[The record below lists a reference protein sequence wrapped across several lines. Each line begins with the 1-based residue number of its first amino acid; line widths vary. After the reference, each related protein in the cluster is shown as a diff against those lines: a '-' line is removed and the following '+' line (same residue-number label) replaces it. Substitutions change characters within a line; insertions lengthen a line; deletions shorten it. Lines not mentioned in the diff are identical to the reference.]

1 MKRVCI
7 IGSTGSV
14 GLNTLK
20 VIDDL
25 APEFQVVGLAAR
37 SSTGELASQVAR
49 YRPRQV
55 ALADESL
62 LGQFRNDCKRAGV
75 EAPETLLGREGLR
88 RIGGMDEADI
98 VVSAAVGAAG
108 LEPTHAALAVGK
120 IVALANKE
128 AMVIAGE
135 LLRTTAQTNGG
146 SLLPVDSEH
155 NAIHQCLRAGQ
166 PREVRRLVLTASGG
180 PFLNL
185 PATEFASV
193 TPEAALNHPTWKM
206 GRRITIDSA
215 TLMNKGFEVIEAR
228 WLFDFPPSS
237 IDIVVHPQSIVH
249 SMVEFVDGAIIAQ
262 LGVADMRGP
271 IQYALTYPDRVG
283 SSVTPLDWTSLPP
296 LEFRV
301 PDTDRFPSLKLAY
314 QAIAMGGTAPAV
326 LNAADEIA
334 VHAFLEHRIS
344 FTDLPRIIE
353 RVLES
358 HSPAATETVEAVLE
372 ADRWARAVASKA
384 VTSTHFPA
392 L

>member
-1 MKRVCI
+1 MKRVSI

-14 GLNTLK
+14 GLNTLR

-62 LGQFRNDCKRAGV
+62 LGQFRNDCAAAGTEV
-75 EAPETLLGREGLR
+75 PETLVGREGLR
-88 RIGGMDEADI
+88 RIGGMDDADI
-98 VVSAAVGAAG
+98 VVSATVGAAG
-108 LEPTHAALAVGK
+108 LEPTYAALRAGK

-135 LLRTTAQTNGG
+135 LLRTTAQRNGG

-155 NAIHQCLRAGQ
+155 NAIHQCLRAGRRQ
-166 PREVRRLVLTASGG
+166 EVRRLVLTASGG

-206 GRRITIDSA
+206 GRRITVDSA

-249 SMVEFVDGAIIAQ
+249 SMVEFVDGSIMAQ

-283 SSVTPLDWTSLPP
+283 SSITPLDWTSLPP
-296 LEFRV
+296 LEFQV
-301 PDTDRFPSLKLAY
+301 PDTDRFPSLNLAY
-314 QAIAMGGTAPAV
+314 RAIAMGGTAPAV
-326 LNAADEIA
+326 LNATDEVA
-334 VHAFLEHRIS
+334 VHAFLENRIS

-358 HSPAATETVEAVLE
+358 HSPTATDTVEAVLE
-372 ADRWARAVASKA
+372 ADRWARAVASEA
-384 VTSTHFPA
+384 VTSAHFPTH
-392 L
+392 